1 LSPPGEAFA
10 LVKGLKYAPSSYSMV
25 DDPEGVIRSFGKE
38 LIPLLGR
45 DRGGRQ

>member
-1 LSPPGEAFA
+1 
-10 LVKGLKYAPSSYSMV
+10 MV

-38 LIPLLGR
+38 LIPMLGR